1 MNHDLQPMGWRMGSR
16 HRFAALAGVLL
27 LLLSC
32 GGASGPEVSR
42 VTAGAPSRA
51 EKVPQQVI
59 IECVNTCEAA
69 IAQVQATGGAVN
81 RTFSHI
87 DAIAAT
93 IPTSAFTA
101 LQQSTAVAGIGKD
114 NLVSIPRLEGIKNKS
129 FEAALNA
136 AEVLS
141 VRASPARVATTLPSP
156 SEARPASY
164 EPDNSLIGASD
175 LQADGITGSDI
186 IVAIIDSGTANNP
199 DVVESLADSVIGGES
214 LVSGDAEPSATS
226 TLNDAHGTWVGT
238 MIAAHAQA
246 VLAPDSKLAAAV
258 TAHMPDSITAQPDGT
273 FVLPI
278 AGTAP
283 AAKLYAIK
291 VFPAD
296 GGGAPRSRTIAALER
311 VLTLKLNF
319 NEGIPSVPVAGD
331 GTEDSPFVYDSLN
344 IQVVNLSLGG
354 PTLFPGGE
362 LEELIISQLLQAGVV
377 VVASAGN
384 EGFAAITGASPG
396 SALASL
402 TVGAASSAANERILR
417 DLQDGPGTGLA
428 FRPTD
433 FLQVAE
439 FSSRGPTADGRVD
452 PDVLANGVAVLTQGP
467 DGHLNIVSGTS
478 FSSPAAAGAAALL
491 WEAAPDASAADIRAA
506 LIETAVP
513 DLIGARST
521 PFDQGNGIINVA
533 DALDLLRTGDLDVS
547 VPTPRRIRNVVPVLT
562 RLERVG
568 VEAIPFPD
576 SESFTADVN
585 LVVGQVA
592 QFYVSIPRNATDLT
606 VTLTNITPELPK
618 DQQNIIFGD
627 DLLLTIV
634 DSPLSFNDTRVLEVI
649 NGNFETVIEKPQP
662 GLVRVAI
669 MGDWTN
675 VGKVG
680 ATLSISGT
688 RGENAAP
695 TLAGEIEDQQL
706 DEFTF
711 VIPANTT
718 ELNFEL
724 SWRDDWSF
732 FPTHDV
738 DLLIV
743 DPTGTLIADAAT
755 LSNPERL
762 TITDPS
768 AGTWTALVDG
778 FELHGFEDDYALTI
792 RTNAGPL
799 LLRRTSDRD

>member
-1 MNHDLQPMGWRMGSR
+1 MTPDLHSITWRKGSR
-16 HRFAALAGVLL
+16 HRFGIIAAVLL

-32 GGASGPEVSR
+32 GGAGSPEVTR
-42 VTAGAPSRA
+42 VAADAPSRTDD
-51 EKVPQQVI
+51 VSQQVI
-59 IECVNTCEAA
+59 IECVDTCEAA
-69 IAQVQATGGAVN
+69 VAQVQAAGGAVN
-81 RTFSHI
+81 RNFTHI

-93 IPTSAFTA
+93 IPTSAFLT
-101 LQQSTAVAGIGKD
+101 LQQSAAVAGIGKD
-114 NLVSIPRLEGIKNKS
+114 SLMSIPRLYGIKNKS
-129 FEAALNA
+129 FDTVLDPK
-136 AEVLS
+136 EVLS
-141 VRASPARVATTLPSP
+141 VQTSPARVTVAGPSDV
-156 SEARPASY
+156 RPASY
-164 EPDNSLIGASD
+164 GPDNSLIGASD
-175 LQADGITGSDI
+175 LQANGITGNDI
-186 IVAIIDSGTANNP
+186 VVAIIDSGTANNP
-199 DVVESLADSVIGGES
+199 DVVESLADSIIGGES
-214 LVSGDAEPSATS
+214 LVGGDGEPSATS

-258 TAHMPDSITAQPDGT
+258 TAHMSDSITAQPDGT

-278 AGTAP
+278 VGTAP

-296 GGGAPRSRTIAALER
+296 GSGSPRSRTIAALER

-319 NEGIPSVPVAGD
+319 NEGVPSVPVAGD
-331 GTEDSPFVYDSLN
+331 GTEDNPFVYDSLD
-344 IQVVNLSLGG
+344 IKVVNLSLGG
-354 PTLFPGGE
+354 PTLFPSGE

-396 SALASL
+396 TALAAL
-402 TVGAASSAANERILR
+402 TVGAASSAANERVLR

-491 WEAAPDASAADIRAA
+491 WEAVPEASAADIRAA
-506 LIETAVP
+506 LIETATA
-513 DLIGARST
+513 DLISTRST
-521 PFDQGNGIINVA
+521 PFDQGNGIINVSN
-533 DALDLLRTGDLDVS
+533 ALDLLRTGDLDAS
-547 VPTPRRIRNVVPVLT
+547 VPTARRIRDVVPVLT

-576 SESFTADVN
+576 TEPFTADVN

-592 QFYVSIPRNATDLT
+592 QFYVSIPRNVDNLT
-606 VTLTNITPELPK
+606 VSVTNITPELPK
-618 DQQNIIFGD
+618 DQQNVIFGD
-627 DLLLTIV
+627 DLLITIV
-634 DSPLSFNDTRVLEVI
+634 DSPLSFNDTRALEVI
-649 NGNFETVIEKPQP
+649 NNNYETIIDNPQP
-662 GLVRVAI
+662 GLVRVAL

-675 VGKVG
+675 VGNVA
-680 ATLSISGT
+680 ATLSIVGT
-688 RGENAAP
+688 KGEVTPP

-711 VIPANTT
+711 EIPANTS
-718 ELNFEL
+718 ELSFEL

-738 DLLIV
+738 DLLVI
-743 DPTGTLIADAAT
+743 DPAGTLIADAAT
-755 LSNPERL
+755 LANPERL
-762 TITDPS
+762 AIADPS
-768 AGTWTALVDG
+768 PGTWTVVVDG

-799 LLRRTSDRD
+799 QLRRTSDRD